1 MKVVKVSA
9 ARDYEGI
16 VWFALYTT
24 VENAYKGL
32 READYEDVSYVDT
45 IDIAWIG
52 LDDDNTYERVIQLDP
67 QKVEG
72 TEEIRWFTWDSET
85 KSNKEVTL

>member
-16 VWFALYTT
+16 VWFTLYTT

-32 READYEDVSYVDT
+32 REMDYEDVSYVDT
-45 IDIAWIG
+45 VDM
-52 LDDDNTYERVIQLDP
+52 D
-67 QKVEG
+67 
-72 TEEIRWFTWDSET
+72 WFR
-85 KSNKEVTL
+85 

>member
-16 VWFALYTT
+16 IWFALYST

-32 READYEDVSYVDT
+32 READYDDVAYVNT

-52 LDDDNTYERVIQLDP
+52 LDEDNTYDRVIQLEVE
-67 QKVEG
+67 KVEG
-72 TEEIRWFTWDSET
+72 EEQVRYFTWDSET